1 MSVVL
6 KSTLKTVPIV
16 LITLYY
22 NLDRDL
28 TGNKVSM
35 LLTYA
40 LSRNVIGQLTLRDV
54 AEVVSDMMFYCNAF

>member
-54 AEVVSDMMFYCNAF
+54 AEVVLKF